1 VPVTAQAAL
10 FDASHARAP
19 ARRRAAASAPAPK
32 RRPAPVDL
40 GPRVHD
46 VPGASMAREMRAF
59 ATWLRTATADELVEL
74 DAAHRAA
81 GYGGE
86 VVDDG
91 GAIGSCAPGPEAVGP
106 RVTCSCGSVMLARQF
121 AEHAGL
127 YAEAAGSLSRW
138 SLHGALLEEHHLPAG
153 TAPAIVSTEAP

>member
-1 VPVTAQAAL
+1 MSAQAAL
-10 FDASHARAP
+10 FDAAPARAP
-19 ARRRAAASAPAPK
+19 ARRRTAASAPAPK

-46 VPGASMAREMRAF
+46 VPGASMAREMIAF
-59 ATWLRTATADELVEL
+59 AAYLRTATADELAEL
-74 DAAHRAA
+74 DAAQRAA

-106 RVTCSCGSVMLARQF
+106 RITCSCGSVMLERQF
-121 AEHAGL
+121 AEHAALAREPG
-127 YAEAAGSLSRW
+127 W
-138 SLHGALLEEHHLPAG
+138 TLHGARIADGGLAWVSPAV
-153 TAPAIVSTEAP
+153 VSTEAP

>member
-10 FDASHARAP
+10 FDAAPARAP

-46 VPGASMAREMRAF
+46 VPGASMAREMRDF
-59 ATWLRTATADELVEL
+59 ATWLRSASPDELAEL

-106 RVTCSCGSVMLARQF
+106 RVTCSCGSVMLAVQF
-121 AEHAGL
+121 AEHTRLASSPG
-127 YAEAAGSLSRW
+127 W
-138 SLHGALLEEHHLPAG
+138 SLHGALLFERGLPWV
-153 TAPAIVSTEAP
+153 APVAEAA

>member
-10 FDASHARAP
+10 FDAAPARAP
-19 ARRRAAASAPAPK
+19 ARRRTAASAPAPK

-59 ATWLRTATADELVEL
+59 ATWLRTASADELVEL

-106 RVTCSCGSVMLARQF
+106 RVTCSCGSTMLARQF
-121 AEHAGL
+121 AEHAYL
-127 YAEAAGSLSRW
+127 AGEPGW
-138 SLHGALLEEHHLPAG
+138 NLHGARLFDGGLSWVS
-153 TAPAIVSTEAP
+153 PAIVSSEAP

>member
-10 FDASHARAP
+10 FDASPAPARSP
-19 ARRRAAASAPAPK
+19 ARRRAAPATPR
-32 RRPAPVDL
+32 RRPKPVADV
-40 GPRVHD
+40 PRLYD
-46 VPGASMAREMRAF
+46 VPGASMAREMRDF
-59 ATWLRTATADELVEL
+59 ATWLRTATADELAEL

-121 AEHAGL
+121 AEHAYL
-127 YAEAAGSLSRW
+127 AGEPGW
-138 SLHGALLEEHHLPAG
+138 NLHGARLFDGGLSWVS
-153 TAPAIVSTEAP
+153 PAIVSSEAP

>member
-1 VPVTAQAAL
+1 VTAQAAL
-10 FDASHARAP
+10 FDASPAPARAP
-19 ARRRAAASAPAPK
+19 ARRRTAASAPATK

-59 ATWLRTATADELVEL
+59 ATWLRTASADELVEL

-86 VVDDG
+86 VVDNG

-127 YAEAAGSLSRW
+127 AGEPGW
-138 SLHGALLEEHHLPAG
+138 NLHGARLFDGGLSWVS
-153 TAPAIVSTEAP
+153 PAIVSSEAA

>member
-1 VPVTAQAAL
+1 MSAQAAL
-10 FDASHARAP
+10 FDAAPSPARAP
-19 ARRRAAASAPAPK
+19 ARRRAAPAAPR
-32 RRPAPVDL
+32 RRPQPVADV
-40 GPRVHD
+40 PRLYD
-46 VPGASMAREMRAF
+46 VPGASMAREMRDF
-59 ATWLRTATADELVEL
+59 ATWLRTASADELAEL

-121 AEHAGL
+121 AEHAHL
-127 YAEAAGSLSRW
+127 AGEPGW
-138 SLHGALLEEHHLPAG
+138 NLHGARLFDGGLSWVS
-153 TAPAIVSTEAP
+153 PAIVSTEAP

>member
-1 VPVTAQAAL
+1 MTAQAAL
-10 FDASHARAP
+10 FDASPAPTPTRAP
-19 ARRRAAASAPAPK
+19 ARRRTAASAPAPK
-32 RRPAPVDL
+32 RRPAPVADV
-40 GPRVHD
+40 PRLYD
-46 VPGASMAREMRAF
+46 VPGASMAREMIAF
-59 ATWLRTATADELVEL
+59 AAYLRTATADELAEL

-121 AEHAGL
+121 AEHAHL
-127 YAEAAGSLSRW
+127 AGEPGW
-138 SLHGALLEEHHLPAG
+138 TLHAALLEEHGLPAG
-153 TAPAIVSTEAP
+153 TAPAIVSSEAA